1 MVNNSVQTMTKNVVD
16 FAILSLLL
24 SSENLNATNIITLHM
39 FSTGLQMVNNSVHTM
54 TKNVVDYAYG

>member
-1 MVNNSVQTMTKNVVD
+1 MWYIMHMV
-16 FAILSLLL
+16 ALLSHLLGKQ
-24 SSENLNATNIITLHM
+24 SSENLYATNIITLHM

>member
-1 MVNNSVQTMTKNVVD
+1 MTKNVVD